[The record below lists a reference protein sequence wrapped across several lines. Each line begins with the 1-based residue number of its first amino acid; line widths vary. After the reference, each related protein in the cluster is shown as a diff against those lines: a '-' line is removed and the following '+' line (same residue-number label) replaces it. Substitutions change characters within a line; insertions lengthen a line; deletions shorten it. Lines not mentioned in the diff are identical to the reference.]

1 MSEEA
6 ANATRAVPYGILMAI
21 GSCWLFGFVLVIV
34 IAACMNPDPS
44 VILTSPFGQ
53 PMAQIYFE
61 ALGKN
66 GALGMMSLLMI
77 VQFVMGVSILV
88 AASRQSWAFS
98 RDGALPFS
106 KFFRPIS
113 KTFGYIPVRTTLGC
127 AFLAAVLGLLC
138 LIAPAAAAALFSLA
152 VAGNNLAWGTPIFCR
167 IVWGQKKFK
176 PGPFYTG
183 KASIPIAW
191 TAIIFLVFGITLCM
205 FPVGGPNPTPQ
216 TMNYTVVINMA
227 VWCGAL
233 AYYYIDAH
241 KWFTGPK
248 ITLNLDE
255 LTEEQEE
262 ALREEGLDVSGLDER
277 QSIGRE
283 EKTT

>member
-191 TAIIFLVFGITLCM
+191 AAIIFLVFGITLCM

-233 AYYYIDAH
+233 AYYYIDAY